1 MKPNFEIEILAEAI
15 EFLEKLDSKTRDKIL
30 YNFKKSQYKN
40 DVELFKKLNDNIWEF
55 RTLYNSLAYRF
66 FAFWIRID
74 GKETMVVATHGIIK
88 STQKTPNKE
97 IKKAEEIRRLYINNI
112 NYQDEK

>member
-1 MKPNFEIEILAEAI
+1 MIPNFEIEILGEAI

-40 DVELFKKLNDNIWEF
+40 DVELFK
-55 RTLYNSLAYRF
+55 TLYNSLSYRF

-74 GKETMVVATHGIIK
+74 GKVTMVVATHGIVK

-112 NYQDEK
+112 NHQDEK